1 MDGLRLCWDLHFSPE
16 KDSSLFFLSDVS
28 LMLFGR
34 SLDINAGGDI
44 FCVLFKML
52 TVRGWLRIALLGVES
67 KGRIYMGRLLYFS
80 FWDWL
85 ACVVQ
90 YYHCVIR

>member
-1 MDGLRLCWDLHFSPE
+1 MFGLFA
-16 KDSSLFFLSDVS
+16 LF

-67 KGRIYMGRLLYFS
+67 KSRIYMGHLRHFS
-80 FWDWL
+80 FGGWH
-85 ACVVQ
+85 ARVAQ
-90 YYHCVIR
+90 Y

>member
-1 MDGLRLCWDLHFSPE
+1 
-16 KDSSLFFLSDVS
+16 
-28 LMLFGR
+28 MLFGR